1 RRFAGQHYG
10 QLLVSVGNGRHFQ
23 PALRRPMGQRPVVGR
38 ADADGSHGGRRLVA
52 GGHGAHSEGRARGR
66 RRCGGVQLAGVSR
79 RIHDAAARS
88 ARMVPHFAGMAA
100 QPRRADRLPEGFG
113 RRRSGGGGRRTADAG
128 RGDGPVV
135 CAGMGCLD
143 AADEGGSTMTGTLR
157 RIAVMTG
164 LNTRRTFSSFGNWLW
179 ILIVPIAFSLIL
191 GFFFLDSESQAPAV
205 ERGEHAAAE
214 VSLETPAAQSLSDAQ
229 RQTAIVVYASPRG
242 DTDESGLVRLRMTF
256 AVYMVFAFAAL
267 FSRSGA
273 LHQEYAEGT
282 LQRTVA
288 GGVAYGEIVAA
299 HVAAVFLVGLVQAAV
314 VVTLT
319 SLLGTPWL
327 MAGWGVLALTIG
339 GTLLVAAGL

>member
-1 RRFAGQHYG
+1 
-10 QLLVSVGNGRHFQ
+10 
-23 PALRRPMGQRPVVGR
+23 
-38 ADADGSHGGRRLVA
+38 
-52 GGHGAHSEGRARGR
+52 
-66 RRCGGVQLAGVSR
+66 
-79 RIHDAAARS
+79 
-88 ARMVPHFAGMAA
+88 
-100 QPRRADRLPEGFG
+100 
-113 RRRSGGGGRRTADAG
+113 
-128 RGDGPVV
+128 
-135 CAGMGCLD
+135 
-143 AADEGGSTMTGTLR
+143 MTGTLR
-157 RIAVMTG
+157 RIGVMTG

-229 RQTAIVVYASPRG
+229 RQTALVVYASPRG

-339 GTLLVAAGL
+339 GTLLVAAGLAIGLSGLTRSATVMQGLSGSLPPLLGMMGGAFFPLEAAPAGLQQAARVNPVYWTMELLAEGYVYRGAAGQMMPLAVLVLIGILGAVIGIQGLRRVEM

>member
-1 RRFAGQHYG
+1 
-10 QLLVSVGNGRHFQ
+10 
-23 PALRRPMGQRPVVGR
+23 
-38 ADADGSHGGRRLVA
+38 
-52 GGHGAHSEGRARGR
+52 
-66 RRCGGVQLAGVSR
+66 
-79 RIHDAAARS
+79 
-88 ARMVPHFAGMAA
+88 
-100 QPRRADRLPEGFG
+100 
-113 RRRSGGGGRRTADAG
+113 
-128 RGDGPVV
+128 
-135 CAGMGCLD
+135 
-143 AADEGGSTMTGTLR
+143 MTGTLR

-339 GTLLVAAGL
+339 GTLLVAAGLAIGLSGLTRSATVMQGLSGSLPPLLGMMGGAFFPLEAAPAGLQQAARVNPVYWTMELLAEGYVYRGAAGQMMPLAVLVLIGILGAVIGIQGLRRVEM

>member
-1 RRFAGQHYG
+1 
-10 QLLVSVGNGRHFQ
+10 
-23 PALRRPMGQRPVVGR
+23 
-38 ADADGSHGGRRLVA
+38 
-52 GGHGAHSEGRARGR
+52 
-66 RRCGGVQLAGVSR
+66 
-79 RIHDAAARS
+79 
-88 ARMVPHFAGMAA
+88 
-100 QPRRADRLPEGFG
+100 
-113 RRRSGGGGRRTADAG
+113 
-128 RGDGPVV
+128 
-135 CAGMGCLD
+135 
-143 AADEGGSTMTGTLR
+143 MTGTLR

-229 RQTAIVVYASPRG
+229 RQTALVVYASPRG

-327 MAGWGVLALTIG
+327 MAGWGVLTLTIG
-339 GTLLVAAGL
+339 GTLLVAAGLAIGLSGLTRSATVMQGLSGSLPPLLGMMGGAFFPLEAAPAGLQQAARVNPVYWTMELLAEGYVYRGAAGQMMPLAVLVLIGILGAVIGIQGLRRVEM

>member
-1 RRFAGQHYG
+1 
-10 QLLVSVGNGRHFQ
+10 
-23 PALRRPMGQRPVVGR
+23 
-38 ADADGSHGGRRLVA
+38 
-52 GGHGAHSEGRARGR
+52 
-66 RRCGGVQLAGVSR
+66 
-79 RIHDAAARS
+79 
-88 ARMVPHFAGMAA
+88 
-100 QPRRADRLPEGFG
+100 
-113 RRRSGGGGRRTADAG
+113 
-128 RGDGPVV
+128 
-135 CAGMGCLD
+135 
-143 AADEGGSTMTGTLR
+143 
-157 RIAVMTG
+157 
-164 LNTRRTFSSFGNWLW
+164 SFGNWLW

-282 LQRTVA
+282 LQTTVA
-288 GGVAYGEIVAA
+288 GSVAYGEIVAA

-339 GTLLVAAGL
+339 GTLLVAAGLAIGLSGLTRSATVMQGLSGSLPPLLGMMGGAFFPLEAAPAGLQQAARVNPVDWTMELLAEGYVYRGAAGQMMPLAVLVLIGILGAVIGIQGLRRVE

>member
-1 RRFAGQHYG
+1 
-10 QLLVSVGNGRHFQ
+10 
-23 PALRRPMGQRPVVGR
+23 
-38 ADADGSHGGRRLVA
+38 
-52 GGHGAHSEGRARGR
+52 
-66 RRCGGVQLAGVSR
+66 
-79 RIHDAAARS
+79 
-88 ARMVPHFAGMAA
+88 
-100 QPRRADRLPEGFG
+100 
-113 RRRSGGGGRRTADAG
+113 
-128 RGDGPVV
+128 
-135 CAGMGCLD
+135 
-143 AADEGGSTMTGTLR
+143 MTGTLR

-229 RQTAIVVYASPRG
+229 RQTALVVYASPRG

-288 GGVAYGEIVAA
+288 GGVAYGAIVAA

-339 GTLLVAAGL
+339 GTLLVAAGLAIGLSGLTRSATVMQGLSGSLPPLLGMMGGAFFPLEAAPAGLQQAARVNPVYWTMELLAEGYVYRGAAGQMMPLAVLVLIGILGAVIGIQGLRRVEM

>member
-1 RRFAGQHYG
+1 
-10 QLLVSVGNGRHFQ
+10 
-23 PALRRPMGQRPVVGR
+23 
-38 ADADGSHGGRRLVA
+38 
-52 GGHGAHSEGRARGR
+52 
-66 RRCGGVQLAGVSR
+66 
-79 RIHDAAARS
+79 
-88 ARMVPHFAGMAA
+88 
-100 QPRRADRLPEGFG
+100 
-113 RRRSGGGGRRTADAG
+113 
-128 RGDGPVV
+128 
-135 CAGMGCLD
+135 
-143 AADEGGSTMTGTLR
+143 MTGTLR

-229 RQTAIVVYASPRG
+229 RQTALVVYASPRG

-339 GTLLVAAGL
+339 GTLLVAAGLAIGLSGLTRSATVMQGLSGSLPPLLGMMGGAFFPLEAAPAGLQQAARVNPVYWTMELLAEGYVYRGAAGQMMPLAVLVLIGILGAVIGIQGLRRVEM

>member
-1 RRFAGQHYG
+1 
-10 QLLVSVGNGRHFQ
+10 
-23 PALRRPMGQRPVVGR
+23 
-38 ADADGSHGGRRLVA
+38 
-52 GGHGAHSEGRARGR
+52 
-66 RRCGGVQLAGVSR
+66 
-79 RIHDAAARS
+79 
-88 ARMVPHFAGMAA
+88 
-100 QPRRADRLPEGFG
+100 
-113 RRRSGGGGRRTADAG
+113 
-128 RGDGPVV
+128 
-135 CAGMGCLD
+135 
-143 AADEGGSTMTGTLR
+143 MTGTLR

-229 RQTAIVVYASPRG
+229 RQTALVVYASPRG

-256 AVYMVFAFAAL
+256 AVYTVFAFAAL

-339 GTLLVAAGL
+339 GTLLVAAGLAIGLSGLTRSATVMQGLSGSLPPLLGMMGGAFFPLEAAPAGLQQAARVNPVYWTMELLAEGYVYRGAAGQMMPLAVLVLIGILGAVIGIQGLRRVEM

>member
-1 RRFAGQHYG
+1 
-10 QLLVSVGNGRHFQ
+10 
-23 PALRRPMGQRPVVGR
+23 
-38 ADADGSHGGRRLVA
+38 
-52 GGHGAHSEGRARGR
+52 
-66 RRCGGVQLAGVSR
+66 
-79 RIHDAAARS
+79 
-88 ARMVPHFAGMAA
+88 
-100 QPRRADRLPEGFG
+100 
-113 RRRSGGGGRRTADAG
+113 
-128 RGDGPVV
+128 
-135 CAGMGCLD
+135 
-143 AADEGGSTMTGTLR
+143 MTGTLR

-229 RQTAIVVYASPRG
+229 RQAAIVVYASPRG

-339 GTLLVAAGL
+339 GTLLVAAGLAIGLSGLTRSATVMQGLSGSLPPLLGMMGGAFFPLEAAPAGLQQAARVNPVYWTMELLAEGYVYRGAAGQMMPLAVLVLIGILGAVIGIQGLRRVEM

>member
-1 RRFAGQHYG
+1 
-10 QLLVSVGNGRHFQ
+10 
-23 PALRRPMGQRPVVGR
+23 
-38 ADADGSHGGRRLVA
+38 
-52 GGHGAHSEGRARGR
+52 
-66 RRCGGVQLAGVSR
+66 
-79 RIHDAAARS
+79 
-88 ARMVPHFAGMAA
+88 
-100 QPRRADRLPEGFG
+100 
-113 RRRSGGGGRRTADAG
+113 
-128 RGDGPVV
+128 
-135 CAGMGCLD
+135 
-143 AADEGGSTMTGTLR
+143 MTGTLR

-229 RQTAIVVYASPRG
+229 RQTAPVVYASPRG

-339 GTLLVAAGL
+339 GTLLVAAGLAIGLSGLTRSATVMQGLSGSLPPLLGMMGGAFFPLEAAPAGLQQAARVNPVYWTMELLAEGYVYRGAAGQMMPLAVLVLIGILGAVIGIQGLRRVEM